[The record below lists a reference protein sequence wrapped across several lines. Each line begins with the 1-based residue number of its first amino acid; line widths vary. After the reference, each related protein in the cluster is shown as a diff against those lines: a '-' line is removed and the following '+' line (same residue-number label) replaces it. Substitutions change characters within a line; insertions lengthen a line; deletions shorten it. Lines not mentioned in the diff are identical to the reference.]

1 MIQHFP
7 SQNFVLKKMGDI
19 FNIYENNII
28 NVKVAK
34 VIGYSICQKT
44 NTSTSWGINYKI
56 CCLLWTTIR
65 LIFLRCFQLW
75 SITLG
80 AIGKAYFLFIGKYLI
95 LSYQPWG

>member
-7 SQNFVLKKMGDI
+7 SQNFVLKKMGEI

-44 NTSTSWGINYKI
+44 NTSTS
-56 CCLLWTTIR
+56 
-65 LIFLRCFQLW
+65 
-75 SITLG
+75 
-80 AIGKAYFLFIGKYLI
+80 
-95 LSYQPWG
+95 